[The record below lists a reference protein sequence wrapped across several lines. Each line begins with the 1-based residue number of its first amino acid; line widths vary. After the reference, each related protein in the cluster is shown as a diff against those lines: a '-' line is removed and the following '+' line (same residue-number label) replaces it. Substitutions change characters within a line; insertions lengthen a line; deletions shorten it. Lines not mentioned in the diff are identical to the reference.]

1 MGLKKNFFYSTV
13 LTTSNYIFPLLVFP
27 YVSRVLGVSNIGIC
41 SFIDNLINYFITF
54 SMLGISG
61 LGIREVSSNK
71 SNHQELNK
79 IFSNLIVLNGIF
91 TIVFFVLLLICTQFI
106 DKLHTYDKLIYIG
119 AIKLLFNFL
128 LVEWLYTGL
137 EEFKYITIRTLIVKT
152 LYIISV
158 FLLVKQPSDYV
169 IYFILTTLIVVI
181 NAIINIVRSRK
192 IVHFK
197 PNFLKLSTYL
207 KPYVILGVYMVLTS
221 IYTTFNIVYLGF
233 MSSDKEVGYFSTAYK
248 LLIIF
253 LSIYTA
259 WSNVAMP
266 RMSELFTNK
275 KEDEYKKLIE
285 QSFSALLCFSM
296 PIIILG
302 MLFSPDIIYI
312 ISGTGFEKSGMLLRL
327 LFPLLFIIGYSQ
339 IMIMQILIPLK
350 EDKALLILA
359 LIGAVVGT
367 IINILFTPALNS
379 VGSCMAWISAEF
391 LIMITAQQIIRKK
404 INRSFPFKLFTK
416 NLIAYIPAIIIYMLF
431 SLNFKQSP
439 FVRLFCSTLF
449 MIGYF
454 IFIQYHYLKNNFFLS
469 KTNQLRKRFFHHR

>member
-91 TIVFFVLLLICTQFI
+91 TFVFFVLLLICTQFI

-152 LYIISV
+152 FYIISV

-169 IYFILTTLIVVI
+169 VYFILTTLIVVI

-197 PNFLKLSTYL
+197 PNSLKLSTYL

-221 IYTTFNIVYLGF
+221 IYTTFNI
-233 MSSDKEVGYFSTAYK
+233 E
-248 LLIIF
+248 
-253 LSIYTA
+253 
-259 WSNVAMP
+259 
-266 RMSELFTNK
+266 
-275 KEDEYKKLIE
+275 
-285 QSFSALLCFSM
+285 
-296 PIIILG
+296 
-302 MLFSPDIIYI
+302 
-312 ISGTGFEKSGMLLRL
+312 
-327 LFPLLFIIGYSQ
+327 IGR
-339 IMIMQILIPLK
+339 
-350 EDKALLILA
+350 AH
-359 LIGAVVGT
+359 V
-367 IINILFTPALNS
+367 
-379 VGSCMAWISAEF
+379 
-391 LIMITAQQIIRKK
+391 
-404 INRSFPFKLFTK
+404 
-416 NLIAYIPAIIIYMLF
+416 
-431 SLNFKQSP
+431 
-439 FVRLFCSTLF
+439 
-449 MIGYF
+449 
-454 IFIQYHYLKNNFFLS
+454 
-469 KTNQLRKRFFHHR
+469 